1 MMERIIPIAPH
12 IHALHAPLSSGPAPL
27 ANEMVIE
34 QSDGFVLVDAGKTRG
49 AGERIVRLI
58 RQIGDKPVK
67 AVIITHWHP
76 DHVLGLGPIIE
87 AWPHAAVIASRA
99 TLESLQ
105 TEESYRG
112 MPRALAAT
120 GERDRARAAALR
132 GYARQFGPQ
141 LRDRRLS
148 AAERRGW
155 ADLIGVLDQRIADE
169 RGTYL
174 VLPTVTFDDH
184 YRIDDPIAPVEAR
197 YLGGAHTAG
206 DVVVWAPRQR
216 VVATGDIVVSPIP
229 YGGTDVLDWPA
240 ALRAIARLAP
250 RIVVPGHGAIL
261 HGTAFVERMAAAL
274 DAFNAAAAGLI
285 DGPLLTDEQ
294 VAARVDSSAQEHA
307 FAGRDPWLL
316 YWFRQ
321 YFGANPAEA
330 YRELRARRDRP
341 GTAIGPS

>member
-1 MMERIIPIAPH
+1 
-12 IHALHAPLSSGPAPL
+12 
-27 ANEMVIE
+27 MVIE
-34 QSDGFVLVDAGKTRG
+34 QSDGLVLVDAGKTRG

-58 RQIGDKPVK
+58 RQISDKPVK

-99 TLESLQ
+99 TLESLR

-112 MPRALAAT
+112 VPRALAGT

-132 GYARQFGPQ
+132 GYAEQFGPQ
-141 LRDRRLS
+141 LRDRGLS

-174 VLPTVTFDDH
+174 VLPTVTFDDE

-197 YLGGAHTAG
+197 FLGGAHTAG
-206 DVVVWAPRQR
+206 DIAVWAPRQR
-216 VVATGDIVVSPIP
+216 VIATGDIVVSPIP
-229 YGGTDVLDWPA
+229 YAGTDVLDWPA
-240 ALRAIARLAP
+240 TLRAIERLAP
-250 RIVVPGHGAIL
+250 RVVVPGHGPVL
-261 HGTAFVERMAAAL
+261 HGTAFVRRMATAL
-274 DAFNAAAAGLI
+274 TAFNAAAAQLI
-285 DGPLLTDEQ
+285 DGPPLTDEQ
-294 VAARVDSSAQEHA
+294 ISARVDSSAQERA
-307 FAGRDPWLL
+307 FAGNDPWLR

-321 YFGANPAEA
+321 YFGSDVAEA
-330 YRELRARRDRP
+330 YRELRAGRDHRS
-341 GTAIGPS
+341 GRVR